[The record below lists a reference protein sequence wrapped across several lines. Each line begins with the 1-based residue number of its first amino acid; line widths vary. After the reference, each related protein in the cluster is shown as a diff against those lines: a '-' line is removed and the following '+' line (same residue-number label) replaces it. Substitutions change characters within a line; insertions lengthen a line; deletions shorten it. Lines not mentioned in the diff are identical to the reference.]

1 MNDLERIKYLTDILN
16 KANYEYYVLDNPTI
30 SDQEFD
36 KYLRELE
43 ELENKH
49 PEYNNVNS
57 PTKRVGGMVIDKFE
71 KIKHNIPMMS
81 LPDVFSIDEIIDF
94 DSKIKAQGFNPEYVC
109 ELKIDGLSVS
119 LHYENGVFKTGA
131 TRGDGVTGEDIT
143 HNVRTIKTVPMKL
156 QKDISIELRGEIYMS
171 KKTLEKLNIERKEQG
186 LNLLQNC
193 RNAAA
198 GSIRQL
204 DSKVAASRNLDTWI
218 YHLPN
223 PEDYNIKT
231 HNEALLYM
239 KSLGLKVNPNNRL
252 VKNIDEIVDYIN
264 EYAEKRASLP
274 YDIDGVVI
282 KVNDLETQKKLGFT
296 SKYPKW
302 AIAYKFPA
310 EEVLT
315 KLNDIIF
322 TVGRTGK
329 ITPNAVLDPVI
340 IMGSSIRRATLHNED
355 NIKMLDLKIGDMVIL
370 HKAGDVIPEVVGPK
384 KERRNG
390 TEKDFK
396 MITNCPICGTKLLKK
411 EGQVDYYCPN
421 ELCPARHTEGLT
433 HFVSRKAMNID
444 GLGPEI
450 IQDFF
455 NLNFVRKVSDIYS
468 LYKHR
473 EDIITLEGYGKKS
486 VDKLLDAIELSKE
499 NSLERLLFGLG
510 ILGIGDKT
518 SLILARKFKTMDNLI
533 NASLESLE
541 NIDDIGP
548 VLSVNIFN
556 YFHDEKNLL
565 LIDKLKELGLNMK
578 YLGEE
583 IKENNYFTNKRFVIT
598 GTISFMGRD
607 EIEHVIES
615 FGGKCSSSV
624 SKKTDAVIVGDSPGS
639 KETKARELNIP
650 IWDENYLKDIFVELG
665 VLND

>member
-49 PEYNNVNS
+49 PEYDNINS

-156 QKDISIELRGEIYMS
+156 QKDISIEVRGEIYMS
-171 KKTLEKLNIERKEQG
+171 KKTLEKLNSERKEQG

-231 HNEALLYM
+231 HYEALLYM

-252 VKNIDEIVDYIN
+252 VKNIEEIVDYIN
-264 EYAEKRASLP
+264 EYTEKRASLP

-421 ELCPARHTEGLT
+421 LSCPARHTEGLT

-556 YFHDEKNLL
+556 YFHDENNLL

-650 IWDENYLKDIFVELG
+650 IWDENYLKDIFVELR

>member
-1 MNDLERIKYLTDILN
+1 MLILLQ
-16 KANYEYYVLDNPTI
+16 K
-30 SDQEFD
+30 
-36 KYLRELE
+36 ELGE
-43 ELENKH
+43 W
-49 PEYNNVNS
+49 
-57 PTKRVGGMVIDKFE
+57 F
-71 KIKHNIPMMS
+71 
-81 LPDVFSIDEIIDF
+81 FSIDEIIDF

-156 QKDISIELRGEIYMS
+156 QKDISIEVRGEIYMS

-231 HNEALLYM
+231 HYEALLYM

-264 EYAEKRASLP
+264 EYTEKRASLP

>member
-1 MNDLERIKYLTDILN
+1 MNDIERIKYLTDILD

-156 QKDISIELRGEIYMS
+156 QKDISIEVRGEIYMS
-171 KKTLEKLNIERKEQG
+171 KKTLEKLNSERKEQG

-231 HNEALLYM
+231 HYEALLYM

-421 ELCPARHTEGLT
+421 LSCPARHTEGLT

-556 YFHDEKNLL
+556 YFHDENNLL

-650 IWDENYLKDIFVELG
+650 IWDENYLKDIFVELR

>member
-1 MNDLERIKYLTDILN
+1 MNDIERIKYLTDILD

-49 PEYNNVNS
+49 PEYDNVNS

-156 QKDISIELRGEIYMS
+156 QKDISIEVRGEIYMS

-231 HNEALLYM
+231 HYEALLYM

-264 EYAEKRASLP
+264 EYTEKRASLP

-421 ELCPARHTEGLT
+421 LSCPARHTEGLT

-541 NIDDIGP
+541 SIDDIGP

>member
-1 MNDLERIKYLTDILN
+1 MNDLERIKYLTDILD

-156 QKDISIELRGEIYMS
+156 QKDISIEVRGEIYMS

-231 HNEALLYM
+231 HYEALLYM

-264 EYAEKRASLP
+264 EYTEKRASLP

-565 LIDKLKELGLNMK
+565 LIDKLKELGLNMN

-639 KETKARELNIP
+639 KEIKARELNIP

>member
-1 MNDLERIKYLTDILN
+1 MNDIERIKYLTDILD

-49 PEYNNVNS
+49 PEYDNVNS

-156 QKDISIELRGEIYMS
+156 QKDISIEVRGEIYMS

-231 HNEALLYM
+231 HYEALLYM

-264 EYAEKRASLP
+264 EYTEKRASLP

-421 ELCPARHTEGLT
+421 LSCPARHTEGLT

-541 NIDDIGP
+541 SIDDIGP
-548 VLSVNIFN
+548 VLSVNIYN

>member
-156 QKDISIELRGEIYMS
+156 QKDISIEVRGEIYMS

>member
-1 MNDLERIKYLTDILN
+1 MNDLERIKYLTDILD

-156 QKDISIELRGEIYMS
+156 QKDISIEVRGEIYMS
-171 KKTLEKLNIERKEQG
+171 KKTLEKLNSERKEQG

-231 HNEALLYM
+231 HYEALLYM

-556 YFHDEKNLL
+556 YFHDENNLL

-650 IWDENYLKDIFVELG
+650 IWDENYLKDIFVELR

>member
-1 MNDLERIKYLTDILN
+1 
-16 KANYEYYVLDNPTI
+16 
-30 SDQEFD
+30 
-36 KYLRELE
+36 
-43 ELENKH
+43 
-49 PEYNNVNS
+49 
-57 PTKRVGGMVIDKFE
+57 
-71 KIKHNIPMMS
+71 
-81 LPDVFSIDEIIDF
+81 
-94 DSKIKAQGFNPEYVC
+94 
-109 ELKIDGLSVS
+109 
-119 LHYENGVFKTGA
+119 
-131 TRGDGVTGEDIT
+131 
-143 HNVRTIKTVPMKL
+143 
-156 QKDISIELRGEIYMS
+156 
-171 KKTLEKLNIERKEQG
+171 
-186 LNLLQNC
+186 
-193 RNAAA
+193 
-198 GSIRQL
+198 
-204 DSKVAASRNLDTWI
+204 
-218 YHLPN
+218 
-223 PEDYNIKT
+223 
-231 HNEALLYM
+231 M

-355 NIKMLDLKIGDMVIL
+355 NIKLLDLKIGDMVIL

-421 ELCPARHTEGLT
+421 ESCPARHTEGLT

-556 YFHDEKNLL
+556 YFHDENNLL

-624 SKKTDAVIVGDSPGS
+624 SKKTDAVIVGDFPGS

>member
-1 MNDLERIKYLTDILN
+1 MNDIERIKYLTDILD

-156 QKDISIELRGEIYMS
+156 QKDISIEVRGEIYMS

-231 HNEALLYM
+231 HYEALLYM

-252 VKNIDEIVDYIN
+252 VKNIDEILDYIN
-264 EYAEKRASLP
+264 EYTEKRASLP

-421 ELCPARHTEGLT
+421 LSCPARHTEGLT

>member
-1 MNDLERIKYLTDILN
+1 MNDIERIKYLTDILD

-49 PEYNNVNS
+49 PEYDNVNS

-156 QKDISIELRGEIYMS
+156 QKDISIEVRGEIYMS

-231 HNEALLYM
+231 HYEALLYM

-264 EYAEKRASLP
+264 EYTEKRASLP

-548 VLSVNIFN
+548 VLSVNIYN

>member
-1 MNDLERIKYLTDILN
+1 MNDIERIKYLTDILD

-156 QKDISIELRGEIYMS
+156 QKDISIEVRGEIYMS

-231 HNEALLYM
+231 HYEALLYM

-264 EYAEKRASLP
+264 EYTEKRASLP

-355 NIKMLDLKIGDMVIL
+355 NIKLLDLKIGDMVIL

-548 VLSVNIFN
+548 VLSVNIYN

>member
-49 PEYNNVNS
+49 PEYDNINS

-156 QKDISIELRGEIYMS
+156 QKDISIEVRGEIYMS
-171 KKTLEKLNIERKEQG
+171 KKTLEKLNSERKEQG

-231 HNEALLYM
+231 HYEALLYM

-264 EYAEKRASLP
+264 EYTEKRASLP

-421 ELCPARHTEGLT
+421 LSCPARHTEGLT

-650 IWDENYLKDIFVELG
+650 IWDENYLKDIFVELR

>member
-1 MNDLERIKYLTDILN
+1 MNDIERIKYLTDILD

-143 HNVRTIKTVPMKL
+143 HNVRTIRTVPMKL
-156 QKDISIELRGEIYMS
+156 QKDISIEVRGEIYMS

-231 HNEALLYM
+231 HYEALLYM

-264 EYAEKRASLP
+264 EYTEKRASLP

-548 VLSVNIFN
+548 VLSVNIYN

>member
-1 MNDLERIKYLTDILN
+1 MNDLERIKYLTDILD

-49 PEYNNVNS
+49 PEYDNINS

-156 QKDISIELRGEIYMS
+156 QKDISIEVRGEIYMS

-231 HNEALLYM
+231 HYEALLYM

-252 VKNIDEIVDYIN
+252 VK
-264 EYAEKRASLP
+264 
-274 YDIDGVVI
+274 
-282 KVNDLETQKKLGFT
+282 
-296 SKYPKW
+296 
-302 AIAYKFPA
+302 
-310 EEVLT
+310 
-315 KLNDIIF
+315 
-322 TVGRTGK
+322 
-329 ITPNAVLDPVI
+329 
-340 IMGSSIRRATLHNED
+340 
-355 NIKMLDLKIGDMVIL
+355 IL
-370 HKAGDVIPEVVGPK
+370 
-384 KERRNG
+384 
-390 TEKDFK
+390 
-396 MITNCPICGTKLLKK
+396 
-411 EGQVDYYCPN
+411 
-421 ELCPARHTEGLT
+421 
-433 HFVSRKAMNID
+433 
-444 GLGPEI
+444 
-450 IQDFF
+450 
-455 NLNFVRKVSDIYS
+455 
-468 LYKHR
+468 
-473 EDIITLEGYGKKS
+473 
-486 VDKLLDAIELSKE
+486 
-499 NSLERLLFGLG
+499 
-510 ILGIGDKT
+510 
-518 SLILARKFKTMDNLI
+518 
-533 NASLESLE
+533 
-541 NIDDIGP
+541 
-548 VLSVNIFN
+548 
-556 YFHDEKNLL
+556 
-565 LIDKLKELGLNMK
+565 MK
-578 YLGEE
+578 
-583 IKENNYFTNKRFVIT
+583 
-598 GTISFMGRD
+598 
-607 EIEHVIES
+607 
-615 FGGKCSSSV
+615 
-624 SKKTDAVIVGDSPGS
+624 
-639 KETKARELNIP
+639 
-650 IWDENYLKDIFVELG
+650 
-665 VLND
+665 

>member
-1 MNDLERIKYLTDILN
+1 MNDIERIKYLTDILD

-49 PEYNNVNS
+49 PEYDNINS

-156 QKDISIELRGEIYMS
+156 QKDISIEVRGEIYMS

-231 HNEALLYM
+231 HYEALLYM

-264 EYAEKRASLP
+264 EYTEKRASLP

-421 ELCPARHTEGLT
+421 LSCPARHTEGLT

>member
-1 MNDLERIKYLTDILN
+1 MNDLERIKYLTDILD

-156 QKDISIELRGEIYMS
+156 QKDISIEVRGEIYMS

-231 HNEALLYM
+231 HYEALLYM

-264 EYAEKRASLP
+264 EYTEKRASLP

-421 ELCPARHTEGLT
+421 LSCPARHTEGLT

-639 KETKARELNIP
+639 KEIKARELNIP